1 MSVKEEVCDFDSLYE
16 AMMICKR
23 GIMWKDS
30 TAGFVANGLINCLDL
45 KDELTNGTYK
55 ISKYTIFTIYEPK
68 ERVIVSTRMRDR
80 VFQRSLCDNYL
91 TEAVSKS
98 FVYDNAACQKG
109 KGTDFARKR
118 LKVHLLKFYRKHG
131 RNGYVLKIDLK
142 NFFGSTPHSVA
153 KAAVNKRAK
162 DEWAQE
168 RVAEIIDSFDQGED
182 SEIGLGLGSQ
192 VTQLIEL
199 AVLDDIEHYIKEQ
212 LKIEHHVRYND
223 NFILIHHDKDY
234 LIYVKNVIEE
244 KIKEKGLKLNRKK
257 TQIFPLTQ
265 AIKFLGFR
273 FKLTETGKVLMLI
286 LPKKVTHERRKL
298 RKLVHKVKQGEMT
311 REKADECYKSWRAH
325 ASKGNSHNLLKS
337 MDRYYKSLWEENVYE
352 TRNS

>member
-1 MSVKEEVCDFDSLYE
+1 MSIKEEVCDFNNLYN

-30 TAGFVANGLINCLDL
+30 TAGFVANGLVNCLDL
-45 KDELTNGTYK
+45 KDDLLGGTYK

-68 ERVIVSTRMRDR
+68 EREIVSTRMRDR

-91 TEAVSKS
+91 TDAVSRS

-199 AVLDDIEHYIKEQ
+199 AVLDDLEHYIKER

-223 NFILIHHDKDY
+223 DFILIHHDKDY

-273 FKLTETGKVLMLI
+273 FKLTETGKVLMFVLRNKI
-286 LPKKVTHERRKL
+286 THERKKL
-298 RKLVHKVKQGEMT
+298 RRLVNKAKRGEISRQKV
-311 REKADECYKSWRAH
+311 DECYKSWKAH

>member
-1 MSVKEEVCDFDSLYE
+1 MSVKEEVCEFDNLYD

-142 NFFGSTPHSVA
+142 NFFRSTPHSVA

-168 RVAEIIDSFDQGED
+168 RVAEIIDSFNQGED
-182 SEIGLGLGSQ
+182 PEVGLGLGSQ

-199 AVLDDIEHYIKEQ
+199 AVLDDLEHYIKER

-223 NFILIHHDKDY
+223 DFILIHHDKDY
-234 LIYVKNVIEE
+234 LIYVKDVIKR
-244 KIKEKGLKLNRKK
+244 KIEEKGLKLNRKK

>member
-1 MSVKEEVCDFDSLYE
+1 
-16 AMMICKR
+16 MICKR

-118 LKVHLLKFYRKHG
+118 LKVHMLRFYHKHG

-142 NFFGSTPHSVA
+142 DFFGSTPHAVA

-162 DEWAQE
+162 DQWAQE

-182 SEIGLGLGSQ
+182 PEIGLGLGSQ

-223 NFILIHHDKDY
+223 DFILIHHNKDY

-265 AIKFLGFR
+265 SVKFLGFR
-273 FKLTETGKVLMLI
+273 FKLTETGKVLMLVLRNKI
-286 LPKKVTHERRKL
+286 THERKKL
-298 RKLVHKVKQGEMT
+298 RRLVNKAKRGEISRQKV
-311 REKADECYKSWRAH
+311 DECYKSWKAH
-325 ASKGNSHNLLKS
+325 ASKGNSYNLIKS